1 MKKKI
6 KNRIKIKTNK
16 IYKEK
21 MEEFDSKENIE
32 KWLNNRGNS
41 YFKYKFLDFPI
52 NQWLKLVEENMNIMK
67 MDKTKKYQNIANFI
81 LEKEVFTNTNFY
93 GEDDI
98 YSINSKIPELEKYIE
113 NTNIT
118 IKPDFVINK
127 INKTDFIN
135 ILNKREYMFRLP
147 KNFLSLIEHADFIN
161 VIGEIKTNPNLINDK
176 KDQKERYIKICN
188 GLNEK
193 YKDKKIYFIIMY
205 VFDNSYVSFFTKP
218 LKEDAPIIF
227 AYIPEIYN
235 DSFISRF
242 RKIENEHKHKI
253 NIQIKSGCVPLNNP
267 INNAVNFEINW
278 MDSKN
283 SENEKNIKEE
293 KPKNNENYL
302 INRVQ
307 EFSYNKKETQNKKFL
322 DAQNLDDLIE
332 IFEKENANKKD
343 ELVKCQKLLIEEE
356 KNQETLNSEALNFRS
371 QISTEKEK
379 IKQKEE
385 ELKLLKEGNKKMEEK
400 LEDILKEKDLGKS
413 KISLLNEI
421 IQNYKEEIE
430 FRNNKIKIFKNKIVN
445 AKDNIYFSENFDTKN
460 DITTD
465 SALSSNFNN
474 NNLLGRKTNIKNFN

>member
-41 YFKYKFLDFPI
+41 YLKYKFLDFPI

-205 VFDNSYVSFFTKP
+205 VFDNSYVSFFTKS
-218 LKEDAPIIF
+218 LKEDDPIIF

-242 RKIENEHKHKI
+242 RQIENEHKHKI
-253 NIQIKSGCVPLNNP
+253 NIQIKSGCVP

-293 KPKNNENYL
+293 KPKNNENYPT
-302 INRVQ
+302 NRVQ

-322 DAQNLDDLIE
+322 DALNLDDIIE
-332 IFEKENANKKD
+332 ITEKEIANKKD
-343 ELVKCQKLLIEEE
+343 GLVKFQKLVIEEE
-356 KNQETLNSEALNFRS
+356 NNQQKLNSEALNFTS
-371 QISTEKEK
+371 QISTQKEK

-385 ELKLLKEGNKKMEEK
+385 ELKLLKEMNKKMEEK
-400 LEDILKEKDLGKS
+400 LEEILTEKNSVKN
-413 KISLLNEI
+413 KINLLNEI
-421 IQNYKEEIE
+421 IQNSKEEIE
-430 FRNNKIKIFKNKIVN
+430 ILNNKIKIFKNKIVN
-445 AKDNIYFSENFDTKN
+445 DKDNINFSENIDTKN

>member
-1 MKKKI
+1 
-6 KNRIKIKTNK
+6 
-16 IYKEK
+16 
-21 MEEFDSKENIE
+21 
-32 KWLNNRGNS
+32 
-41 YFKYKFLDFPI
+41 
-52 NQWLKLVEENMNIMK
+52 
-67 MDKTKKYQNIANFI
+67 
-81 LEKEVFTNTNFY
+81 
-93 GEDDI
+93 
-98 YSINSKIPELEKYIE
+98 
-113 NTNIT
+113 
-118 IKPDFVINK
+118 
-127 INKTDFIN
+127 
-135 ILNKREYMFRLP
+135 MFRLP

-205 VFDNSYVSFFTKP
+205 VFDNSYVSFFTKS
-218 LKEDAPIIF
+218 LKEDDPIIF

-253 NIQIKSGCVPLNNP
+253 NIQIKSGCVPLNSP

-302 INRVQ
+302 INSVQ
-307 EFSYNKKETQNKKFL
+307 EFSHNKKETQNKKFL
-322 DAQNLDDLIE
+322 DALNLDDIIE
-332 IFEKENANKKD
+332 ITEKEIANKKD
-343 ELVKCQKLLIEEE
+343 GLVKFQKLVIEEE
-356 KNQETLNSEALNFRS
+356 NNQQKLNSEALNFTS
-371 QISTEKEK
+371 QISTQKEK

-385 ELKLLKEGNKKMEEK
+385 ELKLLKEMNKKMEEK
-400 LEDILKEKDLGKS
+400 LEEILTEKNSVKN
-413 KISLLNEI
+413 KINLLNEI
-421 IQNYKEEIE
+421 IQNSKEEIE
-430 FRNNKIKIFKNKIVN
+430 ILNNKIKIFKNKIVN
-445 AKDNIYFSENFDTKN
+445 DKDNINFSENNDTKN

-474 NNLLGRKTNIKNFN
+474 NNLLGRKTNIENFN

>member
-1 MKKKI
+1 M
-6 KNRIKIKTNK
+6 
-16 IYKEK
+16 
-21 MEEFDSKENIE
+21 
-32 KWLNNRGNS
+32 
-41 YFKYKFLDFPI
+41 
-52 NQWLKLVEENMNIMK
+52 
-67 MDKTKKYQNIANFI
+67 
-81 LEKEVFTNTNFY
+81 
-93 GEDDI
+93 
-98 YSINSKIPELEKYIE
+98 
-113 NTNIT
+113 
-118 IKPDFVINK
+118 
-127 INKTDFIN
+127 
-135 ILNKREYMFRLP
+135 
-147 KNFLSLIEHADFIN
+147 
-161 VIGEIKTNPNLINDK
+161 
-176 KDQKERYIKICN
+176 
-188 GLNEK
+188 
-193 YKDKKIYFIIMY
+193 
-205 VFDNSYVSFFTKP
+205 
-218 LKEDAPIIF
+218 
-227 AYIPEIYN
+227 
-235 DSFISRF
+235 
-242 RKIENEHKHKI
+242 
-253 NIQIKSGCVPLNNP
+253 
-267 INNAVNFEINW
+267 NFEINW

-293 KPKNNENYL
+293 KPKNNENYPT
-302 INRVQ
+302 NRVQ

-332 IFEKENANKKD
+332 ISEKENANKKD

-474 NNLLGRKTNIKNFN
+474 NNLLGRKTNYNNFN